1 MGRYRRD
8 ATERPPGRV
17 NSQAPVTGES
27 MTTRTTR
34 RRGVLITLVVAV
46 PAALAVPALT
56 FGGGAGPSTAPPP
69 AAQPVAAVPVPRGA
83 SQDAV
88 AALPKSEPVSIDIP
102 KIGARSSLIPLG
114 LNPDNTIEVP
124 PVTTP
129 LQAGWYTYA
138 PTPGE
143 TGPAVVLGH
152 VDGNHQKGI
161 FFRLKELAP
170 GDRVS
175 IARKDG
181 TTVVFEVTKVHQV
194 PKKDFEG
201 EGVYDDTAGP
211 ELRLITCGGVFDRNA
226 HNYVDNIVV
235 YARLVQA

>member
-1 MGRYRRD
+1 M
-8 ATERPPGRV
+8 
-17 NSQAPVTGES
+17 
-27 MTTRTTR
+27 TR
-34 RRGVLITLVVAV
+34 RITNGRGVLIALVVVLAATVAV
-46 PAALAVPALT
+46 LALT
-56 FGGGAGPSTAPPP
+56 LGGGPGPDPAQPPP
-69 AAQPVAAVPVPRGA
+69 AQPVAVVPAPQAR
-83 SQDAV
+83 SEDAA
-88 AALPKSEPVSIDIP
+88 AALPRSEPVSLDIP
-102 KIGARSSLIPLG
+102 KIGAHSSLVPLG
-114 LNPDNTIEVP
+114 LNPDDTVEVP

-181 TTVVFEVTKVHQV
+181 TTVVFEVTKMHQV

-211 ELRLITCGGVFDRNA
+211 ELRLITCGGVFDRTA

>member
-1 MGRYRRD
+1 
-8 ATERPPGRV
+8 
-17 NSQAPVTGES
+17 
-27 MTTRTTR
+27 MTTRITS
-34 RRGVLITLVVAV
+34 RRGYLIALVVALL
-46 PAALAVPALT
+46 AALAVLALT
-56 FGGGAGPSTAPPP
+56 LGGEPEPSTAQPPL
-69 AAQPVAAVPVPRGA
+69 AQPVAVNPQPTAGGQA
-83 SQDAV
+83 ADAV
-88 AALPKSEPVSIDIP
+88 AALPKSDPVSIDIP
-102 KIGARSSLIPLG
+102 KIGARSSLVPLG
-114 LNPDNTIEVP
+114 VNADNTTQVP

-143 TGPAVVLGH
+143 VGPAVVLGH

-161 FFRLKELAP
+161 FYRLKELAA

-181 TTVVFEVTKVHQV
+181 TTALFEVTKVHQV
-194 PKKDFEG
+194 PKQDFEK

-211 ELRLITCGGVFDRNA
+211 ELRLITCGGVFDRSA

-235 YARLVQA
+235 YAQLVGH

>member
-1 MGRYRRD
+1 
-8 ATERPPGRV
+8 
-17 NSQAPVTGES
+17 
-27 MTTRTTR
+27 MTTRTTG
-34 RRGVLITLVVAV
+34 RRGYLIALIVAL
-46 PAALAVPALT
+46 PAALVVVLALT
-56 FGGGAGPSTAPPP
+56 LGGGPEPSTAQPPP
-69 AAQPVAAVPVPRGA
+69 AQPVAVDPEPAGG
-83 SQDAV
+83 DAV
-88 AALPKSEPVSIDIP
+88 AALPKSDPVSIDIP
-102 KIGARSSLIPLG
+102 KIGAHSSLVPLG
-114 LNPDNTIEVP
+114 LNPDNTVEVP

-161 FFRLKELAP
+161 FYRLKELTA

-175 IARKDG
+175 IARADG
-181 TTVVFEVTKVHQV
+181 TTALFEVTKVHEV
-194 PKKDFEG
+194 PKQEFEK

-211 ELRLITCGGVFDRNA
+211 ELRLITCGGVFDRSA

-235 YARLVQA
+235 YARLIGG

>member
-1 MGRYRRD
+1 M
-8 ATERPPGRV
+8 
-17 NSQAPVTGES
+17 S
-27 MTTRTTR
+27 TRTTGG
-34 RRGVLITLVVAV
+34 RRGFLIALVVALL
-46 PAALAVPALT
+46 AALVVLVLTLADGSGPDTARPAPT
-56 FGGGAGPSTAPPP
+56 QAT
-69 AAQPVAAVPVPRGA
+69 QPVAAAPVPQAR

-88 AALPKSEPVSIDIP
+88 AALPRSEPVSIDIP
-102 KIGARSSLIPLG
+102 KLGAHSSLIPLG

-161 FFRLKELAP
+161 FFRLKELAA

-175 IARKDG
+175 IARQDG
-181 TTVVFEVTKVHQV
+181 TTAVFEVTKVHQV
-194 PKKDFEG
+194 PKKDFEA

-211 ELRLITCGGVFDRNA
+211 ELRLITCGGVFDRSA

>member
-1 MGRYRRD
+1 
-8 ATERPPGRV
+8 
-17 NSQAPVTGES
+17 
-27 MTTRTTR
+27 MTTRITSR
-34 RRGVLITLVVAV
+34 RRYLIALVLALLAALVVLV
-46 PAALAVPALT
+46 LT
-56 FGGGAGPSTAPPP
+56 LGGGSEPSTAQPPP
-69 AAQPVAAVPVPRGA
+69 ARPVAVVPEPRA
-83 SQDAV
+83 QDAV
-88 AALPKSEPVSIDIP
+88 AALPKSDPVSIDIP
-102 KIGARSSLIPLG
+102 KIGAHSSLVPLG
-114 LNPDNTIEVP
+114 VNADNTIQVP

-143 TGPAVVLGH
+143 VGPAVVLGH

-175 IARKDG
+175 IARQDG
-181 TTVVFEVTKVHQV
+181 TTASFEVTKVHQV
-194 PKKDFEG
+194 PKKDFEA

-211 ELRLITCGGVFDRNA
+211 ELRLITCGGVFDRSA

-235 YARLVQA
+235 YAKLVGH

>member
-1 MGRYRRD
+1 
-8 ATERPPGRV
+8 
-17 NSQAPVTGES
+17 
-27 MTTRTTR
+27 MTTRITS
-34 RRGVLITLVVAV
+34 RRGVLIALVIAL
-46 PAALAVPALT
+46 PAALAVLVLT
-56 FGGGAGPSTAPPP
+56 LGGGSGPP
-69 AAQPVAAVPVPRGA
+69 AAQPPPAQPVAVMPEPQGA
-83 SQDAV
+83 RQDAV
-88 AALPKSEPVSIDIP
+88 ATLPKSEPVSIDIP

-152 VDGNHQKGI
+152 VDGNHRKGI
-161 FFRLKELAP
+161 FFRLKELAA
-170 GDRVS
+170 GDRIS

-226 HNYVDNIVV
+226 RNYVDNIVV

>member
-1 MGRYRRD
+1 L
-8 ATERPPGRV
+8 
-17 NSQAPVTGES
+17 
-27 MTTRTTR
+27 
-34 RRGVLITLVVAV
+34 LIALVVALL
-46 PAALAVPALT
+46 AALAVLALT
-56 FGGGAGPSTAPPP
+56 LGGGPEPPTAQPPP
-69 AAQPVAAVPVPRGA
+69 AQPVVVTPEPQAEDR
-83 SQDAV
+83 DAV

-102 KIGARSSLIPLG
+102 KIGAHSSLVPLG
-114 LNPDNTIEVP
+114 LNPDNTVQVP

-161 FFRLKELAP
+161 FFRLKELAA

-181 TTVVFEVTKVHQV
+181 TTASFEVTKVHQV

-201 EGVYDDTAGP
+201 EGVYDDTPGP
-211 ELRLITCGGVFDRNA
+211 ELRLITCGGVFDRSA

-235 YARLVQA
+235 YARLVQG

>member
-1 MGRYRRD
+1 MARRI
-8 ATERPPGRV
+8 
-17 NSQAPVTGES
+17 TG
-27 MTTRTTR
+27 
-34 RRGVLITLVVAV
+34 RRGVLITLVIAV
-46 PAALAVPALT
+46 LAALAVLVLT
-56 FGGGAGPSTAPPP
+56 FGGRPGPSTAQPPP
-69 AAQPVAAVPVPRGA
+69 GQPVAVTPEAGTD
-83 SQDAV
+83 SQDLI
-88 AALPKSEPVSIDIP
+88 AAMPKSEPVSIDIP
-102 KIGARSSLIPLG
+102 KIGAHSSLIPLG
-114 LNPDNTIEVP
+114 LNPDNTIQVP

-143 TGPAVVLGH
+143 IGPAVVLGH

-175 IARKDG
+175 ITRKDG
-181 TTVVFEVTKVHQV
+181 TTASFEVTKVHQV

-201 EGVYDDTAGP
+201 EGVYDDTPGP
-211 ELRLITCGGVFDRNA
+211 ELRLITCGGVFDRSA

-235 YARLVQA
+235 YARLVQG

>member
-1 MGRYRRD
+1 
-8 ATERPPGRV
+8 
-17 NSQAPVTGES
+17 
-27 MTTRTTR
+27 MTTRITS
-34 RRGVLITLVVAV
+34 RRGYLIALVVAL
-46 PAALAVPALT
+46 PAALVVLALT
-56 FGGGAGPSTAPPP
+56 LGGGPTPPTAQPPP
-69 AAQPVAAVPVPRGA
+69 AQPVAVDPEPRAEGQNA
-83 SQDAV
+83 E

-102 KIGARSSLIPLG
+102 KIGAHSSLVPLG
-114 LNPDNTIEVP
+114 LNPDNTIQVP

-143 TGPAVVLGH
+143 VGPSVVLGH

-161 FFRLKELAP
+161 FFRLKELAA

-181 TTVVFEVTKVHQV
+181 TTASFEVTKVHQV

-201 EGVYDDTAGP
+201 EGVYDDTPGP
-211 ELRLITCGGVFDRNA
+211 ELRLITCGGVFDRSA

-235 YARLVQA
+235 YARLVQG

>member
-1 MGRYRRD
+1 MTRRI
-8 ATERPPGRV
+8 T
-17 NSQAPVTGES
+17 S
-27 MTTRTTR
+27 
-34 RRGVLITLVVAV
+34 RRGVLIAVIAALLATLVV
-46 PAALAVPALT
+46 LALT
-56 FGGGAGPSTAPPP
+56 LGGGPAPDTAQPPST
-69 AAQPVAAVPVPRGA
+69 QPVAVVPTPAAG
-83 SQDAV
+83 SQDADADAD

-102 KIGARSSLIPLG
+102 KIGAHSSLIPLG
-114 LNPDNTIEVP
+114 LNPDNTVQVP

-161 FFRLKELAP
+161 FFRLKELAA

-194 PKKDFEG
+194 PKKDFEN
-201 EGVYDDTAGP
+201 EGVYDDTSGP
-211 ELRLITCGGVFDRNA
+211 ELRLITCGGVFDRSA

-235 YARLVQA
+235 YARLVQG

>member
-1 MGRYRRD
+1 MI
-8 ATERPPGRV
+8 T
-17 NSQAPVTGES
+17 S
-27 MTTRTTR
+27 
-34 RRGVLITLVVAV
+34 RRGYLIALVVALL
-46 PAALAVPALT
+46 AALVVLALT
-56 FGGGAGPSTAPPP
+56 LGGGTEPP
-69 AAQPVAAVPVPRGA
+69 AAQPPPAQPVAVDPQPTAGGQA
-83 SQDAV
+83 ADAV
-88 AALPKSEPVSIDIP
+88 AALPKSDPVSVDIP
-102 KIGARSSLIPLG
+102 KIGAHSSLVPLG
-114 LNPDNTIEVP
+114 VNADDTIQVP

-143 TGPAVVLGH
+143 VGPAVVLGH

-161 FFRLKELAP
+161 FYRLKELAA

-181 TTVVFEVTKVHQV
+181 TTALFEVTKVHQV
-194 PKKDFEG
+194 PKQDFEK

-211 ELRLITCGGVFDRNA
+211 ELRLITCGGVFDRSA

-235 YARLVQA
+235 YARLVRS

>member
-1 MGRYRRD
+1 MARRI
-8 ATERPPGRV
+8 TSR
-17 NSQAPVTGES
+17 Q
-27 MTTRTTR
+27 
-34 RRGVLITLVVAV
+34 GVLVTLVIASL
-46 PAALAVPALT
+46 AALAVLVLT
-56 FGGGAGPSTAPPP
+56 FGGGPGPSTAQPTPEQP
-69 AAQPVAAVPVPRGA
+69 AAVTPEAGTDTQELLEAM
-83 SQDAV
+83 
-88 AALPKSEPVSIDIP
+88 PKSEPVSIDIP
-102 KIGARSSLIPLG
+102 KIGAHSSLIPLG
-114 LNPDNTIEVP
+114 LNPDNTIQVP

-161 FFRLKELAP
+161 FFRLKELAA

-181 TTVVFEVTKVHQV
+181 TTAQFEVTKVHQV
-194 PKKDFEG
+194 PKKDFES
-201 EGVYDDTAGP
+201 EGVYNDTADA
-211 ELRLITCGGVFDRNA
+211 ELRLITCGGVFDRSA

-235 YARLVQA
+235 YARLVRG

>member
-1 MGRYRRD
+1 MSTR
-8 ATERPPGRV
+8 
-17 NSQAPVTGES
+17 STGS
-27 MTTRTTR
+27 
-34 RRGVLITLVVAV
+34 RRGFLIALIVALL
-46 PAALAVPALT
+46 AALAVLALT
-56 FGGGAGPSTAPPP
+56 LGGHRDPGTAQPPP
-69 AAQPVAAVPVPRGA
+69 AQPVEVAPVPEA
-83 SQDAV
+83 SSQDAL
-88 AALPKSEPVSIDIP
+88 AALPKSDPVSIDIP
-102 KIGARSSLIPLG
+102 KIDAHSSLVPLG
-114 LNPDNTIEVP
+114 LNPDNTVQVP

-161 FFRLKELAP
+161 FFRLKELAA

-181 TTVVFEVTKVHQV
+181 TTAVFVVTKVHQV
-194 PKKDFEG
+194 PKKDFER

-211 ELRLITCGGVFDRNA
+211 ELRLITCGGVFDRSA
-226 HNYVDNIVV
+226 RNYVDNIVV

>member
-1 MGRYRRD
+1 MTARITSRR
-8 ATERPPGRV
+8 AYLI
-17 NSQAPVTGES
+17 AL
-27 MTTRTTR
+27 
-34 RRGVLITLVVAV
+34 VLALLAALVVLV
-46 PAALAVPALT
+46 LT
-56 FGGGAGPSTAPPP
+56 LGSGPDPSTAQPPP
-69 AAQPVAAVPVPRGA
+69 ARPVAVLPEPQAAG
-83 SQDAV
+83 QDAV

-102 KIGARSSLIPLG
+102 KIGAHSSLIPLG
-114 LNPDNTIEVP
+114 LNADNTIQVP

-143 TGPAVVLGH
+143 VGPAIVLGH

-161 FFRLKELAP
+161 FFRLKELAA

-175 IARKDG
+175 IARRDG
-181 TTVVFEVTKVHQV
+181 TTASFEVTKVHQV
-194 PKKDFEG
+194 PKKDFEA

-211 ELRLITCGGVFDRNA
+211 ELRLITCGGVFDRSA

-235 YARLVQA
+235 YARLIGG

>member
-1 MGRYRRD
+1 M
-8 ATERPPGRV
+8 
-17 NSQAPVTGES
+17 S
-27 MTTRTTR
+27 TRSTS
-34 RRGVLITLVVAV
+34 RRGYLIALVLALLAALVVV
-46 PAALAVPALT
+46 ALV
-56 FGGGAGPSTAPPP
+56 FGGGTEPP
-69 AAQPVAAVPVPRGA
+69 AAQPPPARPVAVQPEPAAAG
-83 SQDAV
+83 QDAV
-88 AALPKSEPVSIDIP
+88 AALPKSDPVSIDIP
-102 KIGARSSLIPLG
+102 KIGAHSSLVPLG
-114 LNPDNTIEVP
+114 LNADNTVEVP

-161 FFRLKELAP
+161 FFRLKELAA

-175 IARKDG
+175 VARKDG
-181 TTVVFEVTKVHQV
+181 TTAVFEVTKVHQV

-201 EGVYDDTAGP
+201 EGVYDDTPGP

-226 HNYVDNIVV
+226 RNYVDNIVV
-235 YARLVQA
+235 YAKLVGH

>member
-1 MGRYRRD
+1 MSTR
-8 ATERPPGRV
+8 
-17 NSQAPVTGES
+17 STGS
-27 MTTRTTR
+27 
-34 RRGVLITLVVAV
+34 RRGFLIALIVALLAALVV
-46 PAALAVPALT
+46 LAVTL
-56 FGGGAGPSTAPPP
+56 GGGHDPGTAQPPP
-69 AAQPVAAVPVPRGA
+69 AQPVAVVPEPQA
-83 SQDAV
+83 SSEDAV

-102 KIGARSSLIPLG
+102 KIDAHSSLVPLG
-114 LNPDNTIEVP
+114 LNPDNTVEVP

-143 TGPAVVLGH
+143 VGPAVVLGH

-161 FFRLKELAP
+161 FFRLKEMAA

-181 TTVVFEVTKVHQV
+181 TTAVFEVTKVHQV
-194 PKKDFEG
+194 PKKDFER

-211 ELRLITCGGVFDRNA
+211 ELRLITCGGVFDRSA
-226 HNYVDNIVV
+226 RNYVDNIVV

>member
-1 MGRYRRD
+1 VS
-8 ATERPPGRV
+8 TTT
-17 NSQAPVTGES
+17 TGG
-27 MTTRTTR
+27 
-34 RRGVLITLVVAV
+34 RRGFLIALVVVLAATVAV
-46 PAALAVPALT
+46 LALT
-56 FGGGAGPSTAPPP
+56 LGGGPGPDTAQPPP
-69 AAQPVAAVPVPRGA
+69 AQPVAVVPAPQVRGE
-83 SQDAV
+83 DAA
-88 AALPKSEPVSIDIP
+88 AALPRSEPVSLDIP
-102 KIGARSSLIPLG
+102 KIGAHSSLVPLG
-114 LNPDNTIEVP
+114 LNPDNTVEVP